1 MSSQLAL
8 DLIRPLQPSLENFV
22 SGRNAEALH
31 ALRRLAAGELPERQ
45 IYLWGEAGCGRS
57 HLLAALG
64 ALPEGFA
71 WDAAGDPETPG
82 LAVVDDVD
90 RLAAAAQVALFNR
103 LNAVRARADV
113 RCALAGPCPPAQL
126 ALREDLRTRLAWGLV
141 YQLHPLD
148 DAEKA
153 AALAAHAAAG
163 GATVSDDLIPYLL
176 THWPRD
182 LRTLVAVLD
191 ALDAYALARQRPLT
205 VPLLKDWLAA
215 GGPEAAP

>member
-1 MSSQLAL
+1 MTPQLAR
-8 DLIRPLQPSLENFV
+8 DLLQPRQPTLATYV
-22 SGRNAEALH
+22 PGRNAEALA

-45 IYLWGEAGCGRS
+45 VYLWGELGSGRT
-57 HLLAALG
+57 HLLTALAAT
-64 ALPEGFA
+64 
-71 WDAAGDPETPG
+71 AGGYFWTPASDPEAPG
-82 LAVVDDVD
+82 LAVVDEVE
-90 RLAAAAQVALFNR
+90 RLDAAAQVALFNR
-103 LNAVRARADV
+103 INAVRAHVEA
-113 RCALAGPCPPAQL
+113 RCALAGALPPAQL

-153 AALAAHAAAG
+153 AALHAHAAAR

-176 THWPRD
+176 THLPRD

-205 VPLLKDWLAA
+205 VPLLKDWLHAR
-215 GGPEAAP
+215 G